1 MDCEAAF
8 QSSALSH
15 CAEKYSPILSFINLL
30 FISMFSC
37 IMFLAYNKRKT
48 RFRCGTTR
56 DTHWGYQGVP
66 QSPFRLVWDIDDTNR
81 EGRTRSGI
89 NTSVG
94 PDPSA
99 ETEGLHEGLALHE
112 C

>member
-1 MDCEAAF
+1 MI
-8 QSSALSH
+8 SAKCTAVYIKMLSG
-15 CAEKYSPILSFINLL
+15 ILNVTPTANREL
-30 FISMFSC
+30 
-37 IMFLAYNKRKT
+37 
-48 RFRCGTTR
+48 
-56 DTHWGYQGVP
+56 
-66 QSPFRLVWDIDDTNR
+66 IDDTNQK
-81 EGRTRSGI
+81 GRMRSGI

>member
-1 MDCEAAF
+1 MV
-8 QSSALSH
+8 
-15 CAEKYSPILSFINLL
+15 
-30 FISMFSC
+30 ISV
-37 IMFLAYNKRKT
+37 Y
-48 RFRCGTTR
+48 
-56 DTHWGYQGVP
+56 
-66 QSPFRLVWDIDDTNR
+66 IDDTNQ

-99 ETEGLHEGLALHE
+99 ETEGLQEGLALHE